1 MATIERSLIGF
12 ASVAARAMTPLGP
25 LDKETLDTFMTEF
38 AALAEHYRPA
48 LPGRRANP
56 NEDEERYLKFARLAV
71 DAATRLAPYQVPL
84 FERWSWHQRPKPTRP
99 RQDQDFS
106 PDRIWVGTDMRGT

>member
-71 DAATRLAPYQVPL
+71 DAATRLAPYQ
-84 FERWSWHQRPKPTRP
+84 SPTFRAMVLAPAPETNETKARP
-99 RQDQDFS
+99 RLQSRPYLGRD
-106 PDRIWVGTDMRGT
+106 